1 MLFRSRVEGIQRTEA
16 GTVFGYLPV
25 KVGETMTDEKAA
37 AAIRALYATGF
48 FKDVTLETEDGVL
61 IVTVQER
68 PAIAQ
73 IEGGIA
79 AATPIP
85 RVGAP
90 GELKGVL
97 VFLASDASSYITGQ
111 VVVVDGGGTIA
122 TGFGGG
128 QA

>member
-1 MLFRSRVEGIQRTEA
+1 MLTA
-16 GTVFGYLPV
+16 A
-25 KVGETMTDEKAA
+25 KAA
-37 AAIRALYATGF
+37 RLAYI
-48 FKDVTLETEDGVL
+48 DGQNR
-61 IVTVQER
+61 I
-68 PAIAQ
+68 IAQ

-111 VVVVDGGGTIA
+111 VIVVDSIEEAFAVADGLVGHGEGEVQAPVDVFVGSAGQRAAHAADAVAHIAGGGVDGD
-122 TGFGGG
+122 TGAEAHGD
-128 QA
+128 AA